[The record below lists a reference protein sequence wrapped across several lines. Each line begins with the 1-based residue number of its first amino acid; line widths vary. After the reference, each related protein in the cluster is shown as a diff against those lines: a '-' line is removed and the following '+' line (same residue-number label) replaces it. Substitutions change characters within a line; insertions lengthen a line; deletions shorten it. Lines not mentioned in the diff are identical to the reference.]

1 MAGEPAD
8 ARSRPAPMTAFR
20 FAPSPTGLLHLG
32 NARTLL
38 LNALLARKSGGR
50 FVLRIDDT
58 DAERVREEYVAA
70 IRRDLDWL
78 GLAPDLEVR
87 QSERSALYEEAFAK
101 LGDRIYPAY
110 ETEEELD
117 RARRLAR
124 ASGRPPVYDRAAL
137 KLTPEKRAA
146 YEAEGRRPHWR
157 FRLTG
162 GRVAWEDGVRG
173 RQEIDLSSLSDP
185 VIRRDDGTF
194 LYVFTSVVDDV
205 ALGITDIVRGED
217 HVANSAV
224 QLDLFAALGAGAPRL
239 AHHNLLTT
247 ADGAGLSKRSG
258 ALSLGTLRGEGV
270 EALAVATYCTLI
282 GSAEAVRPVAD
293 LDELAGLVDLTRLS
307 RAPARIDPED
317 LAALSAKTVHA
328 LPFEAAAAR
337 LERLGVEGG
346 EAFWET
352 VRGNLKT
359 VKEAA
364 DWFRIATDDGFT
376 PPAAAA
382 DDRPLIVEAA
392 RLLPQEPWDET
403 TWKSWTGA
411 LAAATG
417 RKGRGLFL
425 PLRLALTG
433 EPGGP
438 ELARLL
444 PFIGPTRALSRLEA
458 AAAG

>member
-1 MAGEPAD
+1 MAGE
-8 ARSRPAPMTAFR
+8 TTFR
-20 FAPSPTGLLHLG
+20 FAPSPTGRLHLG

-38 LNALLARKSGGR
+38 LNALMAKKIDGR

-58 DAERVREEYVAA
+58 DVERSREEYVEA
-70 IRRDLDWL
+70 IREDLAWL
-78 GLAPDLEVR
+78 GLMPELEVR
-87 QSERSALYEEAFAK
+87 QSERAALYEQAFAK
-101 LGDRIYPAY
+101 LGDRVYPAY

-124 ASGRPPVYDRAAL
+124 ASGRPPIYDRAAL
-137 KLTPEKRAA
+137 KLTPEKRAVC
-146 YEAEGRRPHWR
+146 EAEGRRPHWR

-162 GRVAWEDGVRG
+162 GRVAWDDGVRG
-173 RQEIDLSSLSDP
+173 VQEIDLSSLSDP

-194 LYVFTSVVDDV
+194 LYVFTSVVDD
-205 ALGITDIVRGED
+205 AGLGISDVVRGED

-224 QLDLFAALGAGAPRL
+224 QLDLFAALGAPAPRL

-247 ADGAGLSKRSG
+247 ADGAGLSKRTG
-258 ALSLGTLRGEGV
+258 ALSLGTLREEGI
-270 EALAVATYCTLI
+270 EPLAVAAYATLI

-293 LDELAGLVDLTRLS
+293 LDELAGLIDLSRLS
-307 RAPARIDPED
+307 RAPARIDPEE

-328 LPFEAAAAR
+328 LPFEAVAPR
-337 LERLGVEGG
+337 LKALGVEGG

-359 VKEAA
+359 VAEAA
-364 DWFRIATDDGFT
+364 DWWRIATDPAFQ
-376 PPAAAA
+376 PPASGPEDAALLA
-382 DDRPLIVEAA
+382 EAA
-392 RLLPQEPWDET
+392 GLLPAEPWDET
-403 TWKSWTGA
+403 TWKAWTAALGA
-411 LAAATG
+411 SSG

-433 EPGGP
+433 EHGGP

-444 PFIGPTRALSRLEA
+444 PFIGRERALARLKDA
-458 AAAG
+458 AA

>member
-1 MAGEPAD
+1 
-8 ARSRPAPMTAFR
+8 MTTFR
-20 FAPSPTGLLHLG
+20 FAPSPTGRLHLG

-38 LNALLARKSGGR
+38 LNALMAKKTGGR

-58 DAERVREEYVAA
+58 DVERSREEYVEA
-70 IRRDLDWL
+70 IREDLAWL
-78 GLAPDLEVR
+78 GLTPALEVR
-87 QSERSALYEEAFAK
+87 QSERATLYEQAFAK
-101 LGDRIYPAY
+101 LGDRVYPAY

-124 ASGRPPVYDRAAL
+124 ASGRPPIYDRSAL

-146 YEAEGRRPHWR
+146 FEAEGRCPHWR

-162 GRVAWEDGVRG
+162 GRVAWDDGVRG
-173 RQEIDLSSLSDP
+173 AQEIDLSSLSDP

-194 LYVFTSVVDDV
+194 LYVFTSVVDDA

-224 QLDLFAALGAGAPRL
+224 QLDLFAALAASAPRL

-258 ALSLGTLRGEGV
+258 ALSLGTLREEGI
-270 EALAVATYCTLI
+270 EPLAVAAYATLI
-282 GSAEAVRPVAD
+282 GSAEAVRPVGD
-293 LDELAGLVDLTRLS
+293 LDELAGLIDLSRLS
-307 RAPARIDPED
+307 RAPARIDPEE
-317 LAALSAKTVHA
+317 LAALSAKTAHA
-328 LPFEAAAAR
+328 LPFEIVAPRLAA
-337 LERLGVEGG
+337 LGVGG
-346 EAFWET
+346 GAAFWET
-352 VRGNLKT
+352 VRGNLRT
-359 VKEAA
+359 VAEAA
-364 DWFRIATDDGFT
+364 DWWRIATDDAFSS
-376 PPAAAA
+376 PAAAE
-382 DDRPLIVEAA
+382 DDRPLLVEAA
-392 RLLPQEPWDET
+392 RLLPDEPWDET
-403 TWKSWTGA
+403 TWKSWTAA
-411 LAAATG
+411 LGAAAG

-444 PFIGPTRALSRLEA
+444 PFVGRARALARLEA
-458 AAAG
+458 AAG